1 MIGEIKEYLK
11 KISSLKAINR
21 SYLIPFKIL
30 DSFPE
35 KVILK
40 FMWKDEGSRIAKAL
54 LYKNKIEE
62 LIIYQASKHDIKA
75 MKRLTNKIGY
85 NRKSR
90 NKPTKS

>member
-40 FMWKDEGSRIAKAL
+40 FMWKDEGSRIDKAL

-62 LIIYQASKHDIKA
+62 LIIPGIKA
-75 MKRLTNKIGY
+75 WYKGNEETDKQ
-85 NRKSR
+85 NRI
-90 NKPTKS
+90 